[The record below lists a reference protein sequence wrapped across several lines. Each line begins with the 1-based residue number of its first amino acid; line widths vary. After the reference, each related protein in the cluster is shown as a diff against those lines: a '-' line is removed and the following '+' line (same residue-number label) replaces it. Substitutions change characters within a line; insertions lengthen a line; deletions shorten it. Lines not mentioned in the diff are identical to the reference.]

1 MSDWLIFYYIIFL
14 CNFKLLISRFL
25 RHFKITVAK
34 IITFLFGGNVRITIF
49 AFKLR
54 TTNDMSNVSDGL
66 MPELYDGYGNKI
78 IAVSKLSHRR
88 DVALNGHITYVNPL
102 NGQLA
107 TERMNV
113 RTMKQ
118 SHQQKGMNSKSST
131 IVRIEAKRERIE
143 DTMFTIAHNSRKD
156 ERREARQLERI
167 AFREAKKRK

>member
-1 MSDWLIFYYIIFL
+1 
-14 CNFKLLISRFL
+14 
-25 RHFKITVAK
+25 VAK
-34 IITFLFGGNVRITIF
+34 IVTFLFGGLNAVRIFAITI
-49 AFKLR
+49 R
-54 TTNDMSNVSDGL
+54 TRNDMSNLSDGL
-66 MPELYDGYGNKI
+66 MPK
-78 IAVSKLSHRR
+78 VCTKMTHRR

-102 NGQLA
+102 NGKLA

-118 SHQQKGMNSKSST
+118 EHKQKGMNSKSST

-143 DTMFTIAHNSRKD
+143 DSMFTIAHNSRKD

>member
-1 MSDWLIFYYIIFL
+1 MT
-14 CNFKLLISRFL
+14 
-25 RHFKITVAK
+25 KIV
-34 IITFLFGGNVRITIF
+34 TFLFGGNVRITIF
-49 AFKLR
+49 VFKLR
-54 TTNDMSNVSDGL
+54 TTNDMSNLSDGL
-66 MPELYDGYGNKI
+66 MPK
-78 IAVSKLSHRR
+78 VCTKMTHRR

-107 TERMNV
+107 TERLNV

-143 DTMFTIAHNSRKD
+143 DSMFTIAHNSRKD

-167 AFREAKKRK
+167 AFREAKKLK